1 MKFEPLNLLVHFAN
15 VLLLISYSVRSML
28 WLRWFA
34 VASAVTALPY
44 YLAQEEVLWPPV
56 LWALVF
62 IALNLYQIARIYAE
76 RRPVVLSADEQTLYD
91 MGFQTLRPRQFLSF
105 VVTGEWKDARPGDQV
120 LAEGGRVPAVCIPIA
135 GRIDVRRQGQSL
147 MTMEPGHVIG
157 PGLALTDTPSPV
169 SAAFT
174 ETGRYIQ
181 WSLAQLRI
189 FLERNPELRIALQRH
204 VSQDLVRK
212 LEAVLPVANGDDT
225 GASS

>member
-91 MGFQTLRPRQFLSF
+91 MGFQSLRPRQFLSL

-120 LAEGGRVPAVCIPIA
+120 LASFQPNLRGGLN
-135 GRIDVRRQGQSL
+135 GSMQHD
-147 MTMEPGHVIG
+147 
-157 PGLALTDTPSPV
+157 LA
-169 SAAFT
+169 
-174 ETGRYIQ
+174 
-181 WSLAQLRI
+181 
-189 FLERNPELRIALQRH
+189 
-204 VSQDLVRK
+204 
-212 LEAVLPVANGDDT
+212 
-225 GASS
+225 

>member
-76 RRPVVLSADEQTLYD
+76 RRPVVLSEI
-91 MGFQTLRPRQFLSF
+91 
-105 VVTGEWKDARPGDQV
+105 
-120 LAEGGRVPAVCIPIA
+120 GRA
-135 GRIDVRRQGQSL
+135 
-147 MTMEPGHVIG
+147 HV
-157 PGLALTDTPSPV
+157 
-169 SAAFT
+169 
-174 ETGRYIQ
+174 
-181 WSLAQLRI
+181 
-189 FLERNPELRIALQRH
+189 
-204 VSQDLVRK
+204 
-212 LEAVLPVANGDDT
+212 
-225 GASS
+225 